1 MDLRMVKTRQQIK
14 SAFLQLRERLMP
26 DKIKVKDICEMA
38 MINKT
43 TFYHHYTDS
52 WELSNEIDDS
62 AIELV
67 ISEFDERDK
76 IFDDPKAYIIG
87 LLHALEREADHLKLV
102 FRGKQEVLYSKL
114 EERLH
119 RYYDNLVKN
128 EDERIRLSF
137 AIGGFISVVKDY
149 LLSDAKRDITKLT
162 DNTVYMLELLLK
174 KDRPL
179 LEGTAQ

>member
-14 SAFLQLRERLMP
+14 AAFLKLRERLMP

-62 AIELV
+62 AIDMV
-67 ISEFDERDK
+67 ISDFQERDK

-87 LLHALEREADHLKLV
+87 LLHALERGADHLKLV
-102 FRGKQEVLYSKL
+102 FRGKQEVLCNKL

-119 RYYDNLVKN
+119 AYYDSHVQT

-137 AIGGFISVVKDY
+137 AIGGFISVVKNY
-149 LLSDAKRDITKLT
+149 LLTDAKKDIGKLT
-162 DNTVYMLELLLK
+162 ENTVYMLELLLK

-179 LEGTAQ
+179 LEGAAQ